1 MASLSE
7 NIVRLR
13 KEKNVTQEEAA
24 KGSGIVLRSYIRY
37 EKGEREPVASV
48 LVRIANYYDLTTDYL
63 LGRTDQRNDGNL
75 PKS

>member
-7 NIVRLR
+7 NIIQLR
-13 KEKNVTQEEAA
+13 KEKNATQEEAA

-48 LVRIANYYDLTTDYL
+48 LVRMANYFGVTVDYL
-63 LGRTDQRNDGNL
+63 VGRTDER
-75 PKS
+75 S

>member
-7 NIVRLR
+7 NIVQLR

-48 LVRIANYYDLTTDYL
+48 LIRMANYFGVSTDYL
-63 LGRTDQRNDGNL
+63 LGRTDERT
-75 PKS
+75 

>member
-7 NIVRLR
+7 NIIQLR

-24 KGSGIVLRSYIRY
+24 EGSGIVLRSYIRY

-48 LVRIANYYDLTTDYL
+48 LVRMANYYGVTTDFL
-63 LGRTDQRNDGNL
+63 VGRTDRRN
-75 PKS
+75 

>member
-7 NIVRLR
+7 NIVQLR

-48 LVRIANYYDLTTDYL
+48 LIRMANYFGVSTDYL
-63 LGRTDQRNDGNL
+63 LGRTDER
-75 PKS
+75 S

>member
-7 NIVRLR
+7 NIYKLR

-24 KGSGIVLRSYIRY
+24 KGTGVVLRSYIRY

-48 LVRIANYYDLTTDYL
+48 LIRMANYYGVTIDYL
-63 LGRTDQRNDGNL
+63 VGRTDER
-75 PKS
+75 S

>member
-7 NIVRLR
+7 NIVQLR

-24 KGSGIVLRSYIRY
+24 KGSGIVMRSYIRY

-48 LVRIANYYDLTTDYL
+48 LTRMANYFGVSTDYL
-63 LGRTDQRNDGNL
+63 LGRTDKRD
-75 PKS
+75 

>member
-7 NIVRLR
+7 NIVQLR

-37 EKGEREPVASV
+37 EKGEREPVAAV
-48 LVRIANYYDLTTDYL
+48 LTRMANYFGVSTDSL
-63 LGRTDQRNDGNL
+63 LGRTDTRD
-75 PKS
+75 